1 MLAKWWQALDNQKV
15 QCQLC
20 PRNCI
25 IAEGNKGFCQTR
37 QNKDGELHSL
47 VYGYPSAINI
57 DPIEKKPLFH
67 FYPGSRV
74 FSIGTIGCNLECQF
88 CQNYQIARQN
98 YVRKDREYLPPEE
111 VVDLAINNECDSIAF
126 TYNEPTVFG
135 EYIIDIAKIAKAQG
149 LKTVIVSNGY
159 INPTPLQDI
168 YSLIDAANIDLK
180 SGSNNFYNQ
189 ICHAKMDPVLQAIK
203 ELAKMDVFLEITNL
217 VVTGYN
223 DADNNVD
230 DLLDWLYEHVGPE
243 TPLHFSAFHPAY
255 KMLDIPRTSKESLD
269 KIRQLAL
276 DKGFHYVYEGN
287 VMTTNFDNT
296 YCPEC
301 GALLI
306 ERQIFTVVEN
316 NLKKPRCK
324 CGQEINIKL

>member
-1 MLAKWWQALDNQKV
+1 MLAKWWQAQEDNRV

-25 IAEGNKGFCQTR
+25 IAEDKKGFCQTR
-37 QNKDGELHSL
+37 QNKKGKLHTL
-47 VYGYPSAINI
+47 VYGYPSALNI

-98 YVRKDREYLPPEE
+98 YVRKDREYLAPAE
-111 VVDLAINNECDSIAF
+111 VVDLAVNNECESIAF

-135 EYIIDIAKIAKAQG
+135 EYIIDIAEIARAQD

-159 INPTPLQDI
+159 INPEPLREI

-180 SGSNNFYNQ
+180 SSSGNFYSD
-189 ICHAKMDPVLQAIK
+189 ICHAEMEPVLRTIQ

-217 VVTGYN
+217 IVSGYN
-223 DADNNVD
+223 DSENNVT
-230 DLLDWLYEHVGPE
+230 DLLDWLYDHVGPE
-243 TPLHFSAFHPAY
+243 VPLHFSAFHPAY
-255 KMLDIPRTSKESLD
+255 KMLNVPRTSKQALD
-269 KIRQLAL
+269 NIRQIAL
-276 DKGFHYVYEGN
+276 DKGFLYVYEGN
-287 VMTTNFDNT
+287 VMTTKYDNT
-296 YCPEC
+296 YCPNC
-301 GALLI
+301 GELLI
-306 ERQIFTVVEN
+306 ERQIFTVVKN
-316 NLKKPRCK
+316 NLKQPRCK
-324 CGQEINIKL
+324 CGQKINIKL